1 MELKQ
6 IDKLYLKVL
15 FLVEAG
21 IVVTQIFSWDTLTS
35 AFFLLTFP
43 LTVLIWLGACR
54 RTFSGTDLMVVVA
67 SALATIGVF
76 LNAAITSAQ
85 VDFASLKKL
94 IMFVMALLFFVAA
107 YRIRIDENM
116 SAFIRKIVDAL
127 VLILIAV
134 YFLRR
139 EQMYMLYGRYTSYL
153 TFNFSNPNMTALF
166 VSCLYMLKMNRLFE
180 DGKLYVKL
188 FHFLQ
193 QVILAWF
200 LLETQSRNG
209 MLVLA
214 VFTVFTIWL
223 VFKSKRNL
231 RITKFWAVMFAVFPA
246 VMVVGYM
253 MLIQDEWVIRLLS
266 FLVGEG
272 KKLDSRV
279 EVWGNALQYL
289 GKSPLFGA
297 YYEIYDSTGAHHMH
311 NSHLDIAASYGLPVL
326 VMVCVLLVRCLHQQ
340 GRIYK
345 NKRDYIFIL
354 SFACSVLLGVGEA
367 AMFSGGLGLY
377 IMAGASLLLAN
388 KQDET
393 LPDAV

>member
-6 IDKLYLKVL
+6 IDKIYLKLL

-21 IVVTQIFSWDTLTS
+21 IVVTQTLSLDTLTS
-35 AFFLLTFP
+35 AFFILTFP

-94 IMFVMALLFFVAA
+94 IMFIMALLFFVAA
-107 YRIRIDENM
+107 YRIRIDEEM
-116 SAFIRKIVDAL
+116 SVFIRKIVDAL
-127 VLILIAV
+127 VLILIAM

-139 EQMYMLYGRYTSYL
+139 EQMYMLNGRYTTYL

-166 VSCLYMLKMNRLFE
+166 LSCLYMLKMNRLFE
-180 DGKLYVKL
+180 DGVWYVKL
-188 FHFLQ
+188 FHILQ
-193 QVILAWF
+193 QVLLAWF

-214 VFTVFTIWL
+214 IYTVFTVWL

-231 RITKFWAVMFAVFPA
+231 RITKFWAVLFAVFPA

-253 MLIQDEWVIRLLS
+253 LLIQDEWVINLLS

-279 EVWGNALQYL
+279 DVWGEALQYL
-289 GKSPLFGA
+289 GKSPLLGA
-297 YYEIYDSTGAHHMH
+297 YYEISDGTGARHMH

-340 GRIYK
+340 GHVYK
-345 NKRDYIFIL
+345 NKKEYIYIL
-354 SFACSVLLGVGEA
+354 GFACSVLLGVGEA
-367 AMFSGGLGLY
+367 AVFSGGLGLY

-388 KQDET
+388 KQDGT
-393 LPDAV
+393 LPKAV